1 MYSHERMSGFLSC
14 DPILPQTKGHSG
26 QISARRRVAADPTL
40 EKNAEVWYNIGT
52 ISAVSRYAK
61 IGGWLM
67 SYISFPGLGI
77 EPFHIDKT
85 AFTLLGRPVAWYGL
99 LITCGMILAVLYA
112 IHIGKFEG
120 ISTDDM
126 TDLAFFII
134 VFGVIGARLY
144 YVIFKFDNY
153 LVTDSGGFFKNLLD
167 TLRNV
172 VAIWEGGLA
181 IYGGIIAGL
190 LTAYLFARKR
200 KIPFLKFFDILAPCV
215 LIGQVI
221 GRWGNFVNMEAY
233 GAETTLP
240 WRMGLLYSYADT
252 GITTGVWDVERY
264 VHPTFLYESLWNL
277 TALVLVLILYK
288 KKRFDGQ
295 FFCSYLI
302 WYGFGRM
309 LIEGLRTDSL
319 MLGAF
324 RVSQLVGLSS
334 LILGIVLMVYF
345 VKRHRKNAASEE
357 EYEPI
362 YQKEENVSN
371 DKNNNKEE

>member
-1 MYSHERMSGFLSC
+1 
-14 DPILPQTKGHSG
+14 
-26 QISARRRVAADPTL
+26 
-40 EKNAEVWYNIGT
+40 
-52 ISAVSRYAK
+52 
-61 IGGWLM
+61 M

-112 IHIGKFEG
+112 IHIGRFEG

-153 LVTDSGGFFKNLLD
+153 LVTDSGGFLKNLLE

-190 LTAYLFARKR
+190 LTAYLFAKKR
-200 KIPFLKFFDILAPCV
+200 KISFLKLFDILAPCV

-233 GAETTLP
+233 GADTTLP

-252 GITTGVWDVERY
+252 GIATGVWDVERY

-334 LILGIVLMVYF
+334 LILGVVLMIYF
-345 VKRHRKNAASEE
+345 VKRHRKNTSSEE

-362 YQKEENVSN
+362 YAMKKNVTNNKSGDKEE
-371 DKNNNKEE
+371 